1 MINYVYRCRVTL
13 PTPSAIPASTRMTV
27 HPTTPSTDPAPPT
40 RTKVFITQLS
50 TDPVPP
56 TRITV
61 HPTTTTPST
70 DPAPPT
76 RTKVFITQ
84 PSTDPAASSRMTVHP
99 TTPSTDPAPT
109 SIHNPTFYWP
119 STTNKNDFSPNNTFC
134 RASTMNYCIGS
145 HAPKPSTHPA
155 LGTIAT
161 RLYAFN
167 WPSSKDDCYF
177 QLTQHQERMLPHQN
191 LLLTHNNC

>member
-1 MINYVYRCRVTL
+1 MINWFCFCNRQLKDRALLCKIDSVIC
-13 PTPSAIPASTRMTV
+13 
-27 HPTTPSTDPAPPT
+27 
-40 RTKVFITQLS
+40 TKIRWSEIIKNERRYFIYIKWLFTQQHLL
-50 TDPVPP
+50 
-56 TRITV
+56 
-61 HPTTTTPST
+61 
-70 DPAPPT
+70 
-76 RTKVFITQ
+76 
-84 PSTDPAASSRMTVHP
+84 
-99 TTPSTDPAPT
+99 
-109 SIHNPTFYWP
+109 YWP
-119 STTNKNDFSPNNTFC
+119 SSITKKDCSPNNTFC

-167 WPSSKDDCYF
+167 WPCSKDDCYF